1 MHEGYLSLEDA
12 DDQQSNFAAK
22 LKNLDKGKKQL
33 KKCFLQNNLGLFF
46 RAREKLLN
54 NFKSRLFS
62 KKKKNFKKKFKNIN

>member
-46 RAREKLLN
+46 RE
-54 NFKSRLFS
+54 
-62 KKKKNFKKKFKNIN
+62 I